1 MSMLNRFQCVVHLI
15 IGIQEKVLL
24 LLLIIVVFVSMLF
37 NSISITKVEHV
48 ESIELFIIR
57 VMNVND

>member
-1 MSMLNRFQCVVHLI
+1 MCCPSHYWDPRKSFI
-15 IGIQEKVLL
+15 II
-24 LLLIIVVFVSMLF
+24 IIVVFVSMLF

-48 ESIELFIIR
+48 ESIDLFIIR